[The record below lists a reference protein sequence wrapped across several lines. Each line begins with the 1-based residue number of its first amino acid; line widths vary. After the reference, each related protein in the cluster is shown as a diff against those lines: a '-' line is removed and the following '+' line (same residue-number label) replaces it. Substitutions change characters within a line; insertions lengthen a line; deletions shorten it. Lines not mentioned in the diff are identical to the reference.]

1 MTDDTRTKTLLSAG
15 IDIGTTTTHLT
26 LSLLEI
32 SNGQAPHRVPR
43 LCVSGKTVIHRSP
56 IYFTPLRSDGCIDS
70 AGVADIIRAEYS
82 TARITADQVVSGA
95 AIITGESARLRN
107 APQVAQELAQ
117 FAGDFVVASAGA
129 HLESILAARGSGAAA
144 YSKESLRTICNI
156 DIGGGTTNIAVFA
169 MGKLVDTA
177 CVGIGGRCLRF
188 DSDGRVTTI
197 TESGETFFDAVA
209 KLHTIKSEPKLSEEF
224 LELIGNLLAEAI
236 TLAVVTESPPQVSR
250 RLFSTEELHH
260 NYVIDEYWFSGGV
273 AEMMRTTHCDPLR
286 FGDLGGYLAKGLVA
300 AFSER
305 KLHWRV
311 STDPVRAT
319 VIGAG
324 MHSMQLS
331 GSTVSIRHESLPLR
345 NLPVLKIQ
353 DLRCGDF
360 DDKNIESI
368 ESAMAK
374 CDLDW
379 RQCPIALCV
388 DRFSSVTF
396 ESLKVRAALIARDFV
411 ASGAKPPL
419 VILTNQD
426 VAMALGQLIRQI
438 DSSLQCIVLDGVS
451 TEHGDFIDIGR
462 PLPMAQTVPV
472 VVKTLIFDK

>member
-1 MTDDTRTKTLLSAG
+1 MTDDTTTTILSAG

-32 SNGQAPHRVPR
+32 SNGEAAHRVPR
-43 LCVSGKTVIHRSP
+43 LCVSGKTVIHQSP
-56 IYFTPLRSDGCIDS
+56 VYFTPLQSDGCIDS
-70 AGVADIIRAEYS
+70 AGVADIIRTEYN
-82 TARITADQVVSGA
+82 TAGITADQVVSGA

-107 APQVAQELAQ
+107 APQVVQELAR

-144 YSKESLRTICNI
+144 YSKESLKTICNI

-188 DSDGRVTTI
+188 DASGRVTAI

-209 KLHTIKSEPKLSEEF
+209 KLHQVKSEEKLSQEF

-236 TLAVVTESPPQVSR
+236 TQAVVSKNPPQVSQ
-250 RLFSTEELHH
+250 RLFSTEVLHH
-260 NYVIDEYWFSGGV
+260 NYTIEEYWFSGGV
-273 AEMMRTTHCDPLR
+273 AEMMKDGTGDPLR
-286 FGDLGGYLAKGLVA
+286 FGDLGGYLANGLVA

-305 KLHWRV
+305 KLKWRV
-311 STDPVRAT
+311 PANPVRAT

-331 GSTVSIRHESLPLR
+331 GSTVSIQHRSLPLR
-345 NLPVLKIQ
+345 SLPVLKIQ
-353 DLRCGDF
+353 DLPCGDAA
-360 DDKNIESI
+360 DSDPRIIESI
-368 ESAMAK
+368 MAT

-379 RQCPIALCV
+379 RQSPIALCV
-388 DRFSSVTF
+388 DRFASVTF
-396 ESLKVRAALIARDFV
+396 ESLKARAVSIARQFV
-411 ASGAKPPL
+411 ISGAKPPL

-426 VAMALGQLIRQI
+426 VAMALGQLIRQANP
-438 DSSLQCIVLDGVS
+438 DLQCIVLDGVT

-462 PLPMAQTVPV
+462 PLPSGQTVPV